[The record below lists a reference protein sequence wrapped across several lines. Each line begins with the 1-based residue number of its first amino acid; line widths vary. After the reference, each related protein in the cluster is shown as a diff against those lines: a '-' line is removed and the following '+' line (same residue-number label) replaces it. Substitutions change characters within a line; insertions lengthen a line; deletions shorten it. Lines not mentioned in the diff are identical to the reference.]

1 MFTTF
6 PGLETPAL
14 VPTHHT
20 FVGLLSGLNN
30 ESKITEDLAKFIDGW
45 KEKGKKKFMYISFG
59 SINILDEYTMN
70 SLIEIIEETGIPT
83 IWSLKS

>member
-1 MFTTF
+1 MITTF
-6 PGLETPAL
+6 PGLDSPAL

-59 SINILDEYTMN
+59 SVTILDEYTMN
-70 SLIEIIEETGIPT
+70 SLIDIIEETGFPV